1 MSRRAGA
8 TLLVVAV
15 VSLATCS
22 GAVAAAEG
30 RKPRAII
37 HYDAQGNVAR
47 QEIDTA
53 GAGRVNLW
61 VYYEGGQMVRQEE
74 DTVGDGKPHVWS
86 FFQSGRLAR
95 QEVDRRGQG
104 RPDVWYEL
112 DATGTVVRKSED
124 TTGRGRRDLVV
135 EYQGGVPARSE
146 QDLDGDGQPDRV
158 LVFTAGRLARLEEA
172 TRRDSRIDLWV
183 MFDDK
188 GERVR

>member
-8 TLLVVAV
+8 TLLVAAV
-15 VSLATCS
+15 VSLVAYS

-30 RKPRAII
+30 RKPRAVIY
-37 HYDAQGNVAR
+37 YDAQGNVVR

-74 DTVGDGKPHVWS
+74 QTRSGTGNPMCGPS
-86 FFQSGRLAR
+86 SQSGRLAR

-104 RPDVWYEL
+104 QPDVWYEL

-124 TTGRGRRDLVV
+124 TTG
-135 EYQGGVPARSE
+135 
-146 QDLDGDGQPDRV
+146 
-158 LVFTAGRLARLEEA
+158 AGSA
-172 TRRDSRIDLWV
+172 
-183 MFDDK
+183 
-188 GERVR
+188 